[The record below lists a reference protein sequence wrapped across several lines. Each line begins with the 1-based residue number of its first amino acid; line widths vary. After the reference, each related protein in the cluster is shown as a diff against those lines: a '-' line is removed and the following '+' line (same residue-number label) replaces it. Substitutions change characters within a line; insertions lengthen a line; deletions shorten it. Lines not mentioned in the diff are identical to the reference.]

1 MDNAFYTSG
10 ITDYQAAL
18 QEYAN
23 ELNNEK
29 ITEEK
34 LDKPIDEYNETLK
47 EITEPLGVSLIHEPV
62 ASAVKAGFKKVLG
75 RTTEAAGK
83 AVGRAAQ
90 GDLQGAGRALTQ
102 PLREGAGE
110 LRNLAARGRTIATN
124 LSDRTRAGVNGIR
137 GGRAIRAPA
146 PDPAPPTPAGA
157 GTIGDRPVPRVYEP
171 GGDIPPPPPR
181 SAPGFAEAPVDPTFE
196 AQRQAGIAQALKGE
210 PVEVS
215 AFDPPARP
223 PAQLGTRDIP
233 DRPNLQQV
241 LRGDAGDPFSS
252 PRGLSQARG
261 LTQASAASEGDSVG
275 TAALRDAARGAR
287 TAARSVVRTG
297 VTTGLEEGGLE
308 TAAGIAGETAAAEG
322 GANPIADVI
331 AGVLGIGTLLSGIF
345 GGKKEPEP
353 SAPEFIPSAQFGI

>member
-75 RTTEAAGK
+75 RTTQAAGR
-83 AVGRAAQ
+83 AVSRATQ

-110 LRNLAARGRTIATN
+110 LRQLAARGRTIASN
-124 LSDRTRAGVNGIR
+124 LSDGTRAGVNSLR
-137 GGRAIRAPA
+137 GGRAIRP
-146 PDPAPPTPAGA
+146 PVGDPAAPTPAGA

-196 AQRQAGIAQALKGE
+196 AQRQAGIAEALKGE

-223 PAQLGTRDIP
+223 PAQF
-233 DRPNLQQV
+233 
-241 LRGDAGDPFSS
+241 LRGARAPGETPGDEPFSSADPFSS
-252 PRGLSQARG
+252 PRGLSRARG
-261 LTQASAASEGDSVG
+261 LTQASAANEGDSAA
-275 TAALRDAARGAR
+275 TSALRDAARGAQR
-287 TAARSVVRTG
+287 AARSVVRTG
-297 VTTGLEEGGLE
+297 LSTGLEEGGLE

-345 GGKKEPEP
+345 GGKKEPEAN
-353 SAPEFIPSAQFGI
+353 APEFIPSAQFGI

>member
-34 LDKPIDEYNETLK
+34 LDKPIDEYNEQLK

-75 RTTEAAGK
+75 KTTQAAGR
-83 AVGRAAQ
+83 AVGRATQ

-102 PLREGAGE
+102 PLRDGAAD
-110 LRNLAARGRTIATN
+110 LRQLAARGRTIASN
-124 LSDRTRAGVNGIR
+124 LSDGTRAGVNSLR
-137 GGRAIRAPA
+137 GGRAIRP
-146 PDPAPPTPAGA
+146 PVGDPAAPTPAGA
-157 GTIGDRPVPRVYEP
+157 GTIGDPPVPRVYQP

-196 AQRQAGIAQALKGE
+196 AQRQAGIAEALKGE
-210 PVEVS
+210 PQVVS

-223 PAQLGTRDIP
+223 PARLGTRAP
-233 DRPNLQQV
+233 GQTP
-241 LRGDAGDPFSS
+241 GDDPFSSADPFSS

-261 LTQASAASEGDSVG
+261 LTQASAANEGDSAA
-275 TAALRDAARGAR
+275 TSALRDAARGAR

-297 VTTGLEEGGLE
+297 ATLGEETGLE

-345 GGKKEPEP
+345 GGKKEPEA